1 MDNGSS
7 IALVL
12 EGGGMR
18 GLFTAG
24 VLDALYAQGLRFGGI
39 VGVSAGAAFGCNWKS
54 HQPGRVLR
62 YNLRFCRDR
71 RYWGLG
77 SLLRTGDLFNADF
90 CYRRLPFE
98 LDPWDAATFEADPTR
113 FWAVATDADS
123 GEAVCREIVRADAL
137 ACEWIRASS
146 SMPLVSRPVPIEGRR
161 YLDGGIAD
169 PIPLDR
175 AFALGFDRVVL
186 ILTQP
191 ATYRKKP
198 FRAPFL
204 LKPFLKNLPAVV
216 EALRVRPALYNRTLD
231 RVADAERA
239 GRVFVIRPSAP
250 LPVGRVTRS
259 PAALRSAYTLG
270 RTAASLAIP
279 SLLTW
284 LPSSAIGPR

>member
-1 MDNGSS
+1 
-7 IALVL
+7 
-12 EGGGMR
+12 MR

-24 VLDALYAQGLRFGGI
+24 VLDVLHEQDLRFGGI

-123 GEAVCREIVRADAL
+123 GEPVCREIAKADAL

-146 SMPLVSRPVPIEGRR
+146 SMPLVSRPVSIEGRR
-161 YLDGGIAD
+161 YLDGGLAD

-175 AFALGFDRVVL
+175 AFALGFDRILLV
-186 ILTQP
+186 LTQP
-191 ATYRKKP
+191 AAYRKKP
-198 FRAPFL
+198 PLAPFL
-204 LKPFLKNLPAVV
+204 LKPLLKNLPAVA
-216 EALRVRPALYNRTLD
+216 EALRTRHDLYNRTLD

-250 LPVGRVTRS
+250 LPVGRVSRS
-259 PAALRSAYTLG
+259 PAALRSAYLLG
-270 RTAASLAIP
+270 RAAASLALPALLPWLAP
-279 SLLTW
+279 SGRQT
-284 LPSSAIGPR
+284 